1 MSRRLASLTLKAY
14 PCHHNETKE
23 LACLEPQQ
31 LNKHKKG
38 TQIDVRYAGTRVN
51 GQTGELTSH

>member
-1 MSRRLASLTLKAY
+1 MSRRPASLTLKAY

-23 LACLEPQQ
+23 LVWN